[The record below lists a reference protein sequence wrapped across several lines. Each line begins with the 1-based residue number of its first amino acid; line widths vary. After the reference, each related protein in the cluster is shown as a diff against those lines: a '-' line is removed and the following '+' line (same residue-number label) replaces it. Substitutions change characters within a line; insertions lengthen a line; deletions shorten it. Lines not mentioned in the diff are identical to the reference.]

1 MKYITT
7 INDRK
12 FEIEIQSDGSVWVN
26 GQRREVDFL
35 ALTDSLY
42 SVIMQSTSHEV
53 VVEERDGT
61 YEVLMGGRL
70 YTGTVTDERTQLM
83 KSRRGGLE
91 ADSGE
96 ISIKAPMPGLIV
108 AIPISEG
115 QNVTAGQTLIILESM
130 KMQNELKAPRD
141 GIVQRISVQQGETV
155 EQKRVLIT
163 MT

>member
-1 MKYITT
+1 MKYITQ
-7 INDRK
+7 INDKK
-12 FEIEIQSDGSVWVN
+12 FEIEIRSDNTVWVN
-26 GQRREVDFL
+26 GQQREVDFL

-42 SVIMQSTSHEV
+42 SVIMNATSHEV
-53 VVEERDGT
+53 VVEERDGA
-61 YEVLMGGRL
+61 YEVLMGGRM
-70 YTGTVTDERTQLM
+70 YSGTVTDERTQLM

-108 AIPISEG
+108 VIPVSEG
-115 QNVTAGQTLIILESM
+115 QTVTAGQTLIILESM

-141 GIVQRISVQQGETV
+141 GIVQRISVKQGETV
-155 EQKRVLIT
+155 EQKRVLVT

>member
-12 FEIEIQSDGSVWVN
+12 FEIEIRNDGSVWVN
-26 GQRREVDFL
+26 GQPRDVDFL
-35 ALTDSLY
+35 PLTDSLY
-42 SVIMQSTSHEV
+42 SVIMNSTSHEV
-53 VVEERDGT
+53 VVEERDGM
-61 YEVLMGGRL
+61 YEVLMGGRM
-70 YTGTVTDERTQLM
+70 YSGTVMDERAQLM

-108 AIPISEG
+108 AIPVSEG
-115 QNVTAGQTLIILESM
+115 QTVHAGQTLIILESM

-155 EQKRVLIT
+155 EQKRVLVT

>member
-12 FEIEIQSDGSVWVN
+12 FEIEIQGDGSVWVN

-53 VVEERDGT
+53 VVEERDGA

-70 YTGTVTDERTQLM
+70 YTGTVTDERAQLM

-108 AIPISEG
+108 AIPVSEG

>member
-12 FEIEIQSDGSVWVN
+12 FEIEIRGDGSIWVN
-26 GQRREVDFL
+26 GQQREVDFL
-35 ALTDSLY
+35 PLTDALY
-42 SVIMQSTSHEV
+42 SVLMNATSHEV
-53 VVEERDGT
+53 VVEERDGM

-70 YTGTVTDERTQLM
+70 YNGTVTDERTQLM

-96 ISIKAPMPGLIV
+96 LSIKAPMPGLIV
-108 AIPISEG
+108 AIPVNEG
-115 QNVTAGQTLIILESM
+115 QTVTAGQTLVILESM

-141 GIVQRISVQQGETV
+141 GTVQRISIKPGETV